1 LHKFILTPE
10 IIHAWGDSIIPPEQC
25 LIEWARQFQSKDKVA
40 LDIGAHVGDW
50 AVDMADYSKEV
61 HAFEAQTST
70 YKLLLAN
77 AKGYS
82 NIWCH
87 SGALCE
93 KRGDVDLA
101 IRSPDGGG
109 SSVVLYALSKFGNS
123 QGIVD
128 LAVQQGRVAL
138 ETVRAYTLDSCEI
151 RNISFIKLDVEGA
164 ERLVL
169 QGGVETLEASGWPL
183 LIYEAW
189 SQDWYQEEHEKLK
202 AYIKSLGYRIRP
214 VTWPDTYVAEK

>member
-109 SSVVLYALSKFGNS
+109 SSVVLYALFSKAVLLLKQCARTRWIAARYATFRLSNS
-123 QGIVD
+123 
-128 LAVQQGRVAL
+128 
-138 ETVRAYTLDSCEI
+138 T
-151 RNISFIKLDVEGA
+151 
-164 ERLVL
+164 
-169 QGGVETLEASGWPL
+169 
-183 LIYEAW
+183 
-189 SQDWYQEEHEKLK
+189 LK
-202 AYIKSLGYRIRP
+202 APS
-214 VTWPDTYVAEK
+214 A